1 MRGKEV
7 KAKWVEK
14 ESEVCRKNMFRK
26 MNNGAYFLS
35 AYLVDNERAS
45 DNNSTKWTRTA
56 SPQLHFTGM
65 HTCMYV
71 ASCPVV
77 DTPQRRKYIW

>member
-26 MNNGAYFLS
+26 MNNGVNSLS
-35 AYLVDNERAS
+35 SYLVDNE
-45 DNNSTKWTRTA
+45 
-56 SPQLHFTGM
+56 
-65 HTCMYV
+65 
-71 ASCPVV
+71 
-77 DTPQRRKYIW
+77 